1 MKHLYKFLI
10 LLTALIAFKIK
21 AQDKTTNDE
30 VFVKVDVM
38 PEFPGGM
45 DDLSYFF
52 YTHLKYPEDAKK
64 AKIEGTVFV
73 SFIIDETGKVKNV
86 KTLKGVHP
94 SLDKEA
100 VRVASQMPNWTPGK
114 QNGKNVKVQFNL
126 PVKFSLEEEQ
136 K

>member
-1 MKHLYKFLI
+1 MKKPISFLFI
-10 LLTALIAFKIK
+10 LFTFIAVN
-21 AQDKTTNDE
+21 AQDNSSKE
-30 VFVKVDVM
+30 EMFLKVDVM

-64 AKIEGTVFV
+64 DKIEGTVYV
-73 SFIIDETGKVKNV
+73 AFIVDENGKVKNV
-86 KTLKGVHP
+86 RVVKGVFA

-114 QNGKNVKVQFNL
+114 HNGKNVKVQFNL
-126 PVKFSLEEEQ
+126 PVKFALAEEQ

>member
-1 MKHLYKFLI
+1 MI
-10 LLTALIAFKIK
+10 CVVDIK
-21 AQDKTTNDE
+21 AQEKSTTDE
-30 VFVKVDVM
+30 IYVKVDVM

-64 AKIEGTVFV
+64 EKIEGVV
-73 SFIIDETGKVKNV
+73 YISFIVDETGKVKNV
-86 KTLKGVHP
+86 KVIKGVHA

-114 QNGKNVKVQFNL
+114 HNGKNVKVQFNL
-126 PVKFSLEEEQ
+126 PVKFSLEE
-136 K
+136 KN

>member
-1 MKHLYKFLI
+1 MKFLYTF
-10 LLTALIAFKIK
+10 LFLIVTLFAFDLK
-21 AQDKTTNDE
+21 AQDKTSNDE
-30 VFVKVDVM
+30 VFSKVDVM

-64 AKIEGTVFV
+64 DKIEGTVYV
-73 SFIIDETGKVKNV
+73 AFIVDETGKVKNV
-86 KTLKGVHP
+86 RVIKGVSP

-100 VRVASQMPNWTPGK
+100 IRVASQMPNWTPGK
-114 QNGKNVKVQFNL
+114 HNGKNVKVQFNL
-126 PVKFSLEEEQ
+126 PVKFALAEEQ

>member
-1 MKHLYKFLI
+1 MKTLFTLIFFL
-10 LLTALIAFKIK
+10 LSLICVVDIK
-21 AQDKTTNDE
+21 AQEKSTTDE
-30 VFVKVDVM
+30 IYVKVDVM

-64 AKIEGTVFV
+64 EKIEGVV
-73 SFIIDETGKVKNV
+73 YISFIVDETGKVKNV
-86 KTLKGVHP
+86 KVIKGVHA

-114 QNGKNVKVQFNL
+114 HNGKNVKVQFNL
-126 PVKFSLEEEQ
+126 PVKFSLEE
-136 K
+136 KN